1 MNAQNASHPITLP
14 VIALAAALAGCA
26 GPGQRMDVVA
36 ARQPGSGATDIK
48 ARADVFSI
56 DARTLT
62 QLRELDQT
70 ASQARIT
77 RPAEFKPYTDPYTYL
92 VGPSDELRVTV
103 FEHPE
108 LTNPTGTA
116 NELSGRVVNSDGKF
130 FFPYVGAVQAAGRT
144 VQDIQQTI
152 TQGLRSVIRNPQ
164 VDVSVFRFRSQRIV
178 VSGEVRTP
186 GTVPI
191 TDVPP
196 TVAEIISSAGGL
208 TTEADLGNVTVTR
221 GNSTVRTDLYS
232 YFYNG
237 DQTQNL
243 RLQTGDVVNVPDRRF
258 NKVFVLGEVS
268 RPNSL
273 VMPRGRLTLA
283 EALADS
289 GGVNPLTANA
299 GQIYVIRDNG
309 PKPQIFH
316 LNASTPDA
324 LVMADQFNLRQRDVV
339 FVDSVPVVRWSRI
352 VSNILPTAD
361 FLRQTLND
369 TTRGLPR

>member
-48 ARADVFSI
+48 ARADVFSS

>member
-1 MNAQNASHPITLP
+1 MNAQHASRHLPLSLVAITA
-14 VIALAAALAGCA
+14 VLAGCA
-26 GPGQRMDVVA
+26 GPGQRMDVIA
-36 ARQPGSGATDIK
+36 ASEPGTSAADIRE
-48 ARADVFSI
+48 RADVYSI
-56 DARTLT
+56 NARTLT
-62 QLRELDQT
+62 NLRQNEQNA
-70 ASQARIT
+70 ASAQIT
-77 RPAEFKPYTDPYTYL
+77 RPAEFRPYNDPYTYL
-92 VGPSDELRVTV
+92 VGPTDELRVTV

-108 LTNPTGTA
+108 LSNPAGTA
-116 NELSGRVVNSDGKF
+116 NELAGRIVNSDGKF

-144 VQDIQQTI
+144 VQEIQQTI

-164 VDVSVFRFRSQRIV
+164 VDVSVFRFRSQRVV

-196 TVAEIISSAGGL
+196 TLSEIISSAGGL
-208 TTEADLGNVTVTR
+208 TVEADLGNVTVTR
-221 GNSTVRTDLYS
+221 GNSTVRADMYAYL
-232 YFYNG
+232 YNG

-258 NKVFVLGEVS
+258 SKVFVLGEVG

-283 EALADS
+283 EALSDS

-299 GQIYVIRDNG
+299 GQIYVIRGNG
-309 PKPQIFH
+309 TKPQIYH

-324 LVMADQFNLRQRDVV
+324 LVMADQFNLHQRDVV

-361 FLRQTLND
+361 FLRELAND
-369 TTRGLPR
+369 VTTTLPR